1 MSKSIIKEIIIILL
15 LCLAII
21 VVLGLLLYE
30 YVPMSKIV
38 PEPVSYS
45 TPEDVKQEL
54 LEVGEIDE
62 SQVIM
67 TYEVDS
73 SDLNNY
79 EMIKNYNPG
88 KVNPFSSYQA
98 ETNTTSSNGETTST
112 TGNTTNNANGNTG
125 TNTETNSS
133 NIENGS
139 NTSEGH
145 YFQDKGTK

>member
-1 MSKSIIKEIIIILL
+1 MKKSILKELIIVLL

-21 VVLGLLLYE
+21 LILAILLYE
-30 YVPMSKIV
+30 YVPMSKVV
-38 PEPVSYS
+38 PEPVSYT

-54 LEVGEIDE
+54 LEAGEIDE

-79 EMIKNYNPG
+79 ERIKNYNPG
-88 KVNPFSSYQA
+88 KANPFSSYQA
-98 ETNTTSSNGETTST
+98 QSTEETSSNGNTTST
-112 TGNTTNNANGNTG
+112 TGGTTSNANGCTGANTG
-125 TNTETNSS
+125 TYSG
-133 NIENGS
+133 NGS
-139 NTSEGH
+139 NSSGGH